1 MKFLV
6 EKVDDLSSKLSAAEE
21 NIETLKTMVL
31 TLMTKKDDNKDQ
43 TLLEDKINDVE
54 DRVSKIEIS
63 IQDNDDDVEMALDN
77 FDLRISENDDD
88 ISALDMI
95 VSDNMKSIA
104 MNTANISTSMVSI
117 SANADSFA
125 KLGITY
131 ATIENINNNIA
142 KNSVKTM
149 SNMRRIA

>member
-6 EKVDDLSSKLSAAEE
+6 EKVDDLSLKLSAAEE

-43 TLLEDKINDVE
+43 TVLEERINDVE

-77 FDLRISENDDD
+77 FDLRISENDDN

-117 SANADSFA
+117 SANTDSFA

>member
-1 MKFLV
+1 MLV
-6 EKVDDLSSKLSAAEE
+6 
-21 NIETLKTMVL
+21 
-31 TLMTKKDDNKDQ
+31 
-43 TLLEDKINDVE
+43 
-54 DRVSKIEIS
+54 EIS

-77 FDLRISENDDD
+77 FDLRISENDDN